1 MKLTKVFFTSALI
14 LLCFSFFSCTTRST
28 LEGKWKLDADS
39 ISPLINMYF
48 DQMSETEKNLAK
60 IMARGINLTVEFK
73 NDNTCIINFSG
84 WGQNHTEE
92 SNYKIKSDKIFL
104 FDQYVTF
111 KIEDNTLTLSNE
123 DFSLFFNA
131 IK

>member
-1 MKLTKVFFTSALI
+1 
-14 LLCFSFFSCTTRST
+14 
-28 LEGKWKLDADS
+28 
-39 ISPLINMYF
+39 
-48 DQMSETEKNLAK
+48 MSETEKNLAK
-60 IMARGINLTVEFK
+60 IMAKGINLTVEFK

-92 SNYKIKSDKIFL
+92 SNYKIESDKIFL

>member
-1 MKLTKVFFTSALI
+1 
-14 LLCFSFFSCTTRST
+14 
-28 LEGKWKLDADS
+28 
-39 ISPLINMYF
+39 
-48 DQMSETEKNLAK
+48 MSETEKKLAK

-84 WGQNHTEE
+84 LGQNHTEE
-92 SNYKIKSDKIFL
+92 SNYKIESDKIFL